1 MSYLAGL
8 PGNLKTVWL
17 LLLAASF
24 FVSHRLKSP
33 FGSAS
38 SSHMSL
44 RGAAVAHLGLQMLE
58 TMMRES
64 SSKVAQMVSQ
74 TLQSDRLFDLECTFC
89 PLACVQVVFMLER
102 ASFVHLRCVEGAKL
116 RG

>member
-1 MSYLAGL
+1 MLVISTVAGL

-38 SSHMSL
+38 SSHMGSTGPAL
-44 RGAAVAHLGLQMLE
+44 ADLGLQMLE
-58 TMMRES
+58 TMMLDS
-64 SSKVAQMVSQ
+64 SAQA
-74 TLQSDRLFDLECTFC
+74 RDLE
-89 PLACVQVVFMLER
+89 
-102 ASFVHLRCVEGAKL
+102 K
-116 RG
+116 

>member
-1 MSYLAGL
+1 MLVISTLAGL

-38 SSHMSL
+38 SSHM
-44 RGAAVAHLGLQMLE
+44 
-58 TMMRES
+58 
-64 SSKVAQMVSQ
+64 AQQ
-74 TLQSDRLFDLECTFC
+74 
-89 PLACVQVVFMLER
+89 VQ
-102 ASFVHLRCVEGAKL
+102 HWPT
-116 RG
+116 